1 MWYGLNISKRFHL
14 PSGMS
19 EAHVL
24 VMRAFA
30 LGLLALAAAKKKGAV
45 EATDKNFDDIV
56 HNSGKGAFIKF
67 LAPW

>member
-1 MWYGLNISKRFHL
+1 MWHGLNISKRFDL
-14 PSGMS
+14 PSGLS

-45 EATDKNFDDIV
+45 EVFFLL
-56 HNSGKGAFIKF
+56 AF
-67 LAPW
+67 